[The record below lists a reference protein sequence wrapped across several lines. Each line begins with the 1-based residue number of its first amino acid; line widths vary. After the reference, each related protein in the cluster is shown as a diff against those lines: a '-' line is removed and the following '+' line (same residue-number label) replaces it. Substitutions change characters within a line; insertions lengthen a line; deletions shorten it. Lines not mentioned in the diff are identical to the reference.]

1 MDDIPEMYN
10 LETIEQ
16 LRAVSDRLRVRI
28 FEALGR
34 RPMTVAQL
42 SDQLGLAHAK
52 VHYHVRELERV
63 GLVRLVEMREKGGIL
78 EKYYR
83 AVARD
88 LTVAPTL
95 LRSIPP
101 DEGVAA
107 LGEFLQWTA
116 SGFLRAFRQRLG
128 KRPPEGAVASLN
140 AGTLFLTH
148 DEVAELLRQMHAL
161 TLPYAEPRGVPGERE
176 HAFAQLLY
184 TELPQLDDAE
194 EEQEQSAP
202 AAGAPGTRGAELE
215 VRHAALDDVERTR
228 PVFAAPTPSSRPA
241 PPGPSL
247 PSLPPPVRR
256 DPKRRRVI
264 AAGTV
269 SYSRADLEQMV
280 KRGEQINILAIG
292 WCSFADDI
300 PAELADRAIAHFRLR
315 GALSASPGVRAVLER
330 KEQEG

>member
-1 MDDIPEMYN
+1 MDDIPEIYN

-34 RPMTVAQL
+34 QPMTVAQL
-42 SDQLGLAHAK
+42 SDQLGPAHAK

-63 GLVRLVEMREKGGIL
+63 GLVKLVEMREKGGIL

-88 LTVAPTL
+88 LAMSPTL
-95 LRSIPP
+95 LQSVPP
-101 DEGVAA
+101 DEGAAA

-116 SGFLRAFRQRLG
+116 GGFLRAFRQRLG
-128 KRPPEGAVASLN
+128 KQPPEGAVASLN
-140 AGTLFLTH
+140 AGMLFLTQ
-148 DEVAELLRQMHAL
+148 DEVAELLQQMHAL

-184 TELPQLDDAE
+184 TELPQLDDVE
-194 EEQEQSAP
+194 EEQQAAP
-202 AAGAPGTRGAELE
+202 SAGALGPRGAELE
-215 VRHAALDDVERTR
+215 IRRVALDDAEWPR
-228 PVFAAPTPSSRPA
+228 PVFAPSPPSSQ
-241 PPGPSL
+241 
-247 PSLPPPVRR
+247 PPPPTVRR

-269 SYSRADLEQMV
+269 SYSRADLEQIV
-280 KRGEQINILAIG
+280 ERGERLNILAIG

-315 GALSASPGVRAVLER
+315 GALNASPEVRAVLER
-330 KEQEG
+330 KEKEG